1 MMKRAMGFALGLG
14 LGVGL
19 ASAAPAGAQQ
29 AGFLPYTNP
38 SVIAEGQVI
47 YEENCAACHGAQLE
61 GEPNWRER
69 DAEGYLPAPPHDPTG
84 HTWHHPDAQL
94 FMITKFGT
102 EAMVGNG
109 YQSRMGA
116 YEDVLSDEEI
126 VKVLAF
132 IKSTWP
138 DQIIEMHNER
148 NAAAKAASEAQQGN

>member
-1 MMKRAMGFALGLG
+1 MKRAMGLALGLG
-14 LGVGL
+14 L
-19 ASAAPAGAQQ
+19 ASVAPAGAEQ

-38 SVIAEGQVI
+38 GVIAEGQVI

-69 DAEGYLPAPPHDPTG
+69 DAEGYLPAPPHDPSG

-138 DQIIEMHNER
+138 DQIVEMHNER
-148 NAAAKAASEAQQGN
+148 NAASN